1 MIEIRGSGKE
11 TPKIT
16 PPYNEKLV
24 QILRKIPSRLWNP
37 NYTRQ
42 VQLFL
47 HRTGIPAELV
57 RREDVILYLE
67 KLQNI
72 AGHLNRS
79 TAAHIISGLRALYC
93 SMGKKGTGNP
103 AEGIPYPKQE
113 LRYPDIISKEE
124 VKRIIQAPRNLKH
137 RLLLMLIYS
146 AGLRV
151 SEAVTLKLKDLDFE
165 RNLIHIQL
173 GKGKKDRFVM
183 LSRTI
188 WAAYQEYS
196 SCYPLKEW
204 LFPGIDISTH
214 LSIRSAQSIFYN
226 AAERAGIKK
235 NVSIHSLRHNFATR
249 LLENGTDLRYIQE
262 LLGHK
267 SSRTTEMYTHVS
279 NRDIGHIP
287 SPLYGL

>member
-1 MIEIRGSGKE
+1 LYVTYDRNQGFRERN
-11 TPKIT
+11 PK
-16 PPYNEKLV
+16 
-24 QILRKIPSRLWNP
+24 
-37 NYTRQ
+37 NYARQ

-57 RREDVILYLE
+57 RREDVVLYLE

-72 AGHLNRS
+72 TGHLNRS
-79 TAAHIISGLRALYC
+79 TAAHVISGLQAFYR
-93 SMGKKGTGNP
+93 SMGRKGTENP
-103 AEGIPYPKQE
+103 AEGIPYPKHE
-113 LRYPDIISKEE
+113 LRYPDILSKEE
-124 VKRIIQAPRNLKH
+124 VRRILQAPRNLKH

-151 SEAVTLKLKDLDFE
+151 GEAVTLKLDDLDFE
-165 RNLIHIQL
+165 RSLIHIRQ

-188 WAAYQEYS
+188 RGTYQEYRA
-196 SCYPLKEW
+196 CYPVKEW
-204 LFPGIDISTH
+204 LFPGADITAH
-214 LSIRSAQSIFYN
+214 LSVRSAQSIFYN
-226 AAERAGIKK
+226 AAESAGIKK
-235 NVSIHSLRHNFATR
+235 NVSIHSLRHSFATH

-279 NRDIGHIP
+279 NRDIRNIL
-287 SPLYGL
+287 SPLDEL